1 MADQARRNKH
11 RTTAREFRV
20 VDATA
25 AHDFVLEVPG
35 EARLFVLLDM
45 TGQTN
50 IAATAHRDVERWSSA
65 TRISQCT
72 CKSHVFDET
81 FGVKRALN
89 AEFFV
94 ATPHTVAMQFN
105 LFGEGRVGHW
115 VKGGSAREL
124 LVRATR
130 SRIDR
135 NRKRDPRFLVLLSRY
150 CTFRSPLDGT
160 SPMGRRMMRPLPL
173 AVLTRHAQTWAC
185 SID

>member
-1 MADQARRNKH
+1 MAYQPRRDKH

-20 VDATA
+20 VNAAA

-35 EARLFVLLDM
+35 QTRLFVLLDIAR
-45 TGQTN
+45 QTN
-50 IAATAHRDVERWSSA
+50 IAATAYRDVQRRTCA
-65 TRISQCT
+65 TSICQRV
-72 CKSHVFDET
+72 CKAHVFNKT

-89 AEFFV
+89 AELFV
-94 ATPHTVAMQFN
+94 ATPHTVAMQFD

-124 LVRATR
+124 LARAAR

-150 CTFRSPLDGT
+150 CTFRSPLGRHLTNGKAHDVAATARGSDT
-160 SPMGRRMMRPLPL
+160 ARADMGLL
-173 AVLTRHAQTWAC
+173 Y
-185 SID
+185 